1 MGRRGEAA
9 RRLSVDASE
18 FDRLVRDQLKPALR
32 FATRLCGDAAAEEV
46 VQEALFRTARAWQSF
61 RGESSLRTWF
71 FRIVVNTARDH
82 LRAHRPQNELVD
94 EPVDERSADPPQ
106 QMLDR
111 ETGELVAREVERL
124 PQRQREVLV
133 LIAYENHRISEAAA
147 VLELSEQNVR
157 TNLHLARQK
166 LRPRLSKHLP
176 EYWSNDGR

>member
-1 MGRRGEAA
+1 
-9 RRLSVDASE
+9 
-18 FDRLVRDQLKPALR
+18 
-32 FATRLCGDAAAEEV
+32 
-46 VQEALFRTARAWQSF
+46 
-61 RGESSLRTWF
+61 
-71 FRIVVNTARDH
+71 
-82 LRAHRPQNELVD
+82 
-94 EPVDERSADPPQ
+94 
-106 QMLDR
+106 MLDR